1 MATLASLPHL
11 VVAPVSLLLLV
22 VAPVSLLLPT
32 ADPDALS
39 NVMYL

>member
-1 MATLASLPHL
+1 MAT
-11 VVAPVSLLLLV
+11 PVTLLLLV
-22 VAPVSLLLPT
+22 VDPASLLLPM